1 MRDLPRGT
9 VTFLFT
15 DIEGSTRLLKQLGE
29 RYGEVL
35 AEHQRLLRAAFEE
48 AGGQEIDTQGDSFFY
63 AFARAKDALA
73 AAIAGQ
79 RALAEHAWP
88 RGAKVRVRMGLH
100 SGEPAPLGKE
110 RYVGMGVH
118 KAARI
123 ASAAHGGQI
132 LLSRATREL
141 VADDLPPRVRIVDL
155 GEQQLKD
162 FDRPEQIFQL
172 VAPRLPHRF
181 PPLRTDAPL
190 PSTRPPRPGLLR
202 QRALI
207 AAASA
212 LVVAGIAIGL
222 ALAMGGHEA
231 NVGNGAGG
239 TASGTGG
246 FTAPGKDPDQI
257 LIGRSIGAVQLG
269 MSEAAV
275 KARYGPGRTSQWHR
289 RGRGGDR
296 ILYSGEQGSLTVSFY
311 DGKVAQIATS
321 SPYYST
327 DNGVHVGVTAPNLV
341 DPTILERAL
350 ARHEIAEVNP
360 GVYAWKD
367 FVFDNK
373 ERSYCLRDSRSATQL
388 TFGGGISQHITVVS
402 ITDSRLLD
410 YLPVTVVEAV
420 GIVSEFYCRAEPL
433 QP

>member
-15 DIEGSTRLLKQLGE
+15 DVEGSTRLLKQLGE

-100 SGEPAPLGKE
+100 SGEPAP
-110 RYVGMGVH
+110 
-118 KAARI
+118 
-123 ASAAHGGQI
+123 
-132 LLSRATREL
+132 
-141 VADDLPPRVRIVDL
+141 
-155 GEQQLKD
+155 
-162 FDRPEQIFQL
+162 
-172 VAPRLPHRF
+172 
-181 PPLRTDAPL
+181 
-190 PSTRPPRPGLLR
+190 RPGLSR